1 MALVSGRYIHPVL
14 HPPDSPARLIQSL
27 NSSNRPIRP
36 VSTSN
41 DKTLAGAIRRSRQ
54 PGLESVPD
62 DGFEPTKAEPADLQS
77 APFGRSGNLAA
88 VLSTATIVTVHVTQC
103 LAPLDGALVTL
114 L

>member
-1 MALVSGRYIHPVL
+1 MARVSGRYIHPVL
-14 HPPDSPARLIQSL
+14 HPPDSPTRLTQLL

-41 DKTLAGAIRRSRQ
+41 DKTLASAIRQSRQ

-88 VLSTATIVTVHVTQC
+88 VLSTATIVTVQLHSVSR
-103 LAPLDGALVTL
+103 PLMVRS
-114 L
+114 